1 MRSFEARLTRAML
14 VVSAVLTIAILA
26 CATAGAQV
34 QAPKRIADKGKLVF
48 CTDLSYP
55 PWEEVDPTSMQ
66 PAGIDIDVAAAIAK
80 QMGVTSE
87 HKNITFDGLI
97 PALQAGQCDAII
109 STMIDKPARREVVDF
124 VDYTN
129 QGNCVIVLATSTLSF
144 NGLADMT
151 GKKVAVQSSTVAED
165 DLAKVNATLK
175 SQGKAEMTIV
185 ALPNNVDAIQQLNA
199 GLVDAYYGVPEQA
212 HYLNEQKP
220 GSVKIASPTMGARPA
235 GIATLKKDHDL
246 HDAINAAYEALK
258 ANGDYDRIFTKAGVQ
273 SLELK

>member
-1 MRSFEARLTRAML
+1 MGSFDTSLSRATL
-14 VVSAVLTIAILA
+14 VAGTVLTIAVLA
-26 CATAGAQV
+26 SFTASAQI

-55 PWEEVDPTSMQ
+55 PWEEVDPKTMQ

-80 QMGVTSE
+80 QMGVASE

-129 QGNCVIVLATSTLSF
+129 QGNCVIVLSNSTLF
-144 NGLADMT
+144 FKELTDMS
-151 GKKVAVQSSTVAED
+151 GKKVAVQSSTVAEE

-175 SQGKAEMTIV
+175 SQGKPEMQIV

-199 GLVDAYYGVPEQA
+199 SLVDAYYGVPEQA

-246 HDAINAAYEALK
+246 HDAINAAYKALK
-258 ANGDYDRIFTKAGVQ
+258 ANGEYDAIFTKAGVQ

>member
-1 MRSFEARLTRAML
+1 MRSSDALTTRAVL
-14 VVSAVLTIAILA
+14 LLGAVIAVTGLA
-26 CATAGAQV
+26 CSTAKAQV
-34 QAPKRIADKGKLVF
+34 QAPKRIADKGTLVF

-55 PWEEVDPTSMQ
+55 PWEQVDPKTME
-66 PAGIDIDVAAAIAK
+66 PAGIDIDIAAAVAK
-80 QMGVTSE
+80 QMGVKSS

-129 QGNCVIVLATSTLSF
+129 QGNCVITLSTSPLYF
-144 NGLADMT
+144 NAMT
-151 GKKVAVQSSTVAED
+151 DLSGKKVAVQSSTVAEE
-165 DLAKVNATLK
+165 DLNKVNATLK
-175 SQGKAEMTIV
+175 GEGKPEMKII

-220 GSVKIASPTMGARPA
+220 NSVKIASPTMGARPA
-235 GIATLKKDHDL
+235 GIATLKKDQDL
-246 HDAINAAYEALK
+246 HEAIAAAYEAIRK
-258 ANGDYDRIFTKAGVQ
+258 SGEYDKIFTDAGVQ

>member
-1 MRSFEARLTRAML
+1 MRSIEARIPRAILVLGAILT
-14 VVSAVLTIAILA
+14 VAILA
-26 CATAGAQV
+26 CSTAGAQV
-34 QAPKRIADKGKLVF
+34 VTPKRIADKGKLVF

-55 PWEEVDPTSMQ
+55 PWEEVDPTTMQ
-66 PAGIDIDVAAAIAK
+66 PAGIDISIAAAIAK
-80 QMGVTSE
+80 QMGVASE

-129 QGNCVIVLATSTLSF
+129 QGNCVIVVATSNLFF
-144 NGLADMT
+144 NALTDMS

-165 DLAKVNATLK
+165 DLNKVNATLK
-175 SQGKAEMTIV
+175 SQGKAEMEIV

-212 HYLNEQKP
+212 HYLNQQKP

-246 HDAINAAYEALK
+246 HDAINAAYEAIR
-258 ANGDYDRIFTKAGVQ
+258 ASGEYDKIFTDAGVQ